1 MDVGEV
7 GRYIVIDEDIDT
19 QRKSVLNV
27 ELISILNFPLTILTS
42 MLILINSTKHG
53 LSLTELI
60 TVTVPDP

>member
-42 MLILINSTKHG
+42 MLILIN
-53 LSLTELI
+53 
-60 TVTVPDP
+60 V